1 MVKSLKIVEGGGGA
15 EVEDRGEGVAEDEV
29 IICAGGGV
37 RRGEDGRERRGGRT
51 AGRASWSHGRRRV
64 KGRAW

>member
-1 MVKSLKIVEGGGGA
+1 MVKGLKIVEGGGGA

-37 RRGEDGRERRGGRT
+37 RRGGWGGDGGGRT
-51 AGRASWSHGRRRV
+51 AGRASWSHGKRRV
-64 KGRAW
+64 RGRAW